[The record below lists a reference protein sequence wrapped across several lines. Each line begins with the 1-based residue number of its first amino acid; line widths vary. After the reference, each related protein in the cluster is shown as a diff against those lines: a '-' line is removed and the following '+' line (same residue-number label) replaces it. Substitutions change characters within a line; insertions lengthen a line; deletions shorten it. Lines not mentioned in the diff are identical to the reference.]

1 MNLFDHIRPREFNRD
16 DVVVCHELGH
26 TITWFSYG
34 RTIGAMRF
42 TRSSEDGLL
51 GGGATFVNPSS
62 LACRTDAEHLA
73 ERRLAGDSAT
83 RRRLNMR
90 RDQISTV
97 GVAVTRDTNIP
108 ALLRVAN
115 TNDDA
120 MGAIWAAY
128 ETAKPNWYEPLLVRL
143 GAEPKWYKWLRV
155 RLDQARSIVDTNWE
169 AIERIAQVLIPRLPD
184 PGHSLNITAAE
195 LILLLEREIPER
207 GSRNN

>member
-26 TITWFSYG
+26 TVTWFSYG
-34 RTIGAMRF
+34 RTVGAMRF

-51 GGGATFVNPSS
+51 EGRAAFVNPPS

-73 ERRLAGDSAT
+73 ERRLAGDSAA

-97 GVAVTRDTNIP
+97 DVVVTRDTDIP

-120 MGAIWAAY
+120 MWAIWAAY
-128 ETAKPNWYEPLLVRL
+128 ETARPNWYEPWLVRL
-143 GAEPKWYKWLRV
+143 GAEPMWHRWLRV
-155 RLDQARSIVDTNWE
+155 RLDQAISIVDTNWDG
-169 AIERIAQVLIPRLPD
+169 IERIAQVLIPRLPA
-184 PGHSLNITAAE
+184 PGHELNITAAE
-195 LILLLEREIPER
+195 LIPLLERQIPQR
-207 GSRNN
+207 GR